1 MWQKQNLYP
10 RKRYQLILND
20 FPLYYTKCVDILFY
34 QDVPFHPLHGH
45 ALHGA
50 RRTGDDDDDDDDGL
64 LGGGFSGLGFKHW
77 LGSLCCVFGRI
88 IYCHIAFLHPG
99 CKWILANCK
108 SNMIKMLGGYL

>member
-20 FPLYYTKCVDILFY
+20 FPLYYTKCVDILLY

-50 RRTGDDDDDDDDGL
+50 RRTGDDDDNDGDGL
-64 LGGGFSGLGFKHW
+64 LGGGFSGLMVLWTLARAVRVQALAGVIV
-77 LGSLCCVFGRI
+77 LCVWQDNLLSHCLSPPRM
-88 IYCHIAFLHPG
+88 Y
-99 CKWILANCK
+99 
-108 SNMIKMLGGYL
+108 M